1 MLSLFIFIVTDRRG
15 QKVKANSA
23 EFIKRSKV
31 LLILTLLA
39 VVVFQLIFTVQPAI
53 GNGNVTPDQGFQ
65 YFAAPRTVT
74 VGSADITSTTAIT
87 TGNLTA
93 FGTANEAKVFFKY
106 GKTWN
111 QTIYPSWA
119 GGNTTPGQEMKEVGI
134 FSANLSGLEPGTTY
148 YFRAVA
154 KGEGT
159 FLGNCMTF
167 VTSTGTE

>member
-74 VGSADITSTTAIT
+74 VGSADITSTTAIV
-87 TGNLTA
+87 TGDITA
-93 FGTANEAKVFFKY
+93 FGTANMTKVFFKY
-106 GKTWN
+106 GKTYN
-111 QTIYPSWA
+111 ATVYPSWA
-119 GGNTTPGQEMKEVGI
+119 GGITTPEQEMKEAGM
-134 FSANLSGLEPGTTY
+134 FSADVSDLEPGTTY

-159 FLGNCMTF
+159 FLGAVMTF
-167 VTSTGTE
+167 VTSAGAE